1 LNFFIYSLPRSGST
15 WLSVFL
21 TGHDSF
27 CYHDPFGDE
36 RIVPRTE
43 KVVGAVDTGAYRMTP
58 IVDALYPEARRFVLY
73 RDIEQIQASTD
84 RHGVKFNAAEEMKIL
99 DAIEV
104 PRIYSSMFGDL
115 EYLEILWKAIIGLP
129 FDAERARML
138 SEMRIDTDVRKYFAH
153 RPYLNPVARG

>member
-1 LNFFIYSLPRSGST
+1 
-15 WLSVFL
+15 
-21 TGHDSF
+21 
-27 CYHDPFGDE
+27 
-36 RIVPRTE
+36 
-43 KVVGAVDTGAYRMTP
+43 MTP